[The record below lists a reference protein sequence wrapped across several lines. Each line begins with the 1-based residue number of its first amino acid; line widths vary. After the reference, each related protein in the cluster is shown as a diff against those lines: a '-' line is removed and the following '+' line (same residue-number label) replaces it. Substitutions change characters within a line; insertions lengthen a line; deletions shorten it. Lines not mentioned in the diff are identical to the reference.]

1 MKYRFHPEAETE
13 LNEAV
18 DYYDACQK
26 GLGLEFAREIHATI
40 DNICE
45 FPLAWTPLSQKTRRC
60 LLGRF
65 PYGVVYQSKGG
76 EIIIMAIMQL
86 NRKPGYWRKRKTE
99 TITTTTQ

>member
-18 DYYDACQK
+18 DYYDACQE

-40 DNICE
+40 DSICQ
-45 FPLAWTPLSQKTRRC
+45 FPLAWTPLSQNTRRC
-60 LLGRF
+60 LLRRF
-65 PYGVVYQSKGG
+65 PYGVVYQSKGR

-86 NRKPGYWRKRKTE
+86 NRKPDYWRKRKL
-99 TITTTTQ
+99 

>member
-1 MKYRFHPEAETE
+1 MKYRFHPQAESE

-18 DYYDACQK
+18 DYYDACLE
-26 GLGLEFAREIHATI
+26 GLGLELAWEIHATI

-45 FPLAWTPLSQKTRRC
+45 FPLAWTPLSHNTRRC
-60 LLGRF
+60 LLRRF

-86 NRKPGYWRKRKTE
+86 NRKPDYWCKRKT
-99 TITTTTQ
+99 